1 MFLLPL
7 SIWQQ
12 DFKYNACFN
21 SILCQQVGYICSS
34 EWLILD
40 IEIFVAIAMGMRV
53 CVCVL
58 VCTWLHC
65 FNKLLCF
72 YQQEPF
78 WAFVISY
85 VINAIKWRSSYL
97 PTDYCTSSMFHIL
110 FLLLTILAVWFNLHQ
125 CIFLIWFLNVGCI
138 VIRVNLLHQRIRMEL
153 IVGVQI
159 KSQGRMLFNLKPC
172 KFHHV
177 THAIM

>member
-1 MFLLPL
+1 M
-7 SIWQQ
+7 
-12 DFKYNACFN
+12 DT
-21 SILCQQVGYICSS
+21 
-34 EWLILD
+34 
-40 IEIFVAIAMGMRV
+40 EIFVAIAMGV

-58 VCTWLHC
+58 VCTWLHY
-65 FNKLLCF
+65 FKKLLRF

-78 WAFVISY
+78 WALVVSY
-85 VINAIKWRSSYL
+85 LINAIKWRTSHL
-97 PTDYCTSSMFHIL
+97 PLDYCTSSMFHIL